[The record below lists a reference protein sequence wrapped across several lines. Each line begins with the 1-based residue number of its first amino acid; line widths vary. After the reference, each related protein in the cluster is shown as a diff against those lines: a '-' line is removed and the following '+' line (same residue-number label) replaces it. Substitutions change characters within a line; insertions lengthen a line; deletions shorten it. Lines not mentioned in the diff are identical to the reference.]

1 MLEFNEPFPE
11 EMTELHNPLRNS
23 EFRKLFTA
31 QVIALVG
38 TGLAT
43 VALTLLAY
51 DMVGGNAG
59 VLLGQA
65 LAIKMVAYVVFA
77 PIVGG
82 IAHRFNRKPLLITL
96 DLMRAIIVLA
106 MPFATE
112 VWHIFV
118 LIFLL
123 NVFSAGFK
131 PVFQATIPDIIN
143 EEQAYTRALSFS
155 RLAYDLENLI
165 SPALAGLALLF
176 FTYDFLFISNSI
188 AFLVSASLIL
198 VTVLP
203 GGESVDRLGGLW
215 QEISFGVRSY
225 LKTPRLRGLLVL
237 YLGVACTSAMVIV
250 NTVVYIR
257 EILQRSDSDV
267 AMALAASGAGSMIA
281 ALSLPRVL
289 NHISDRTVMLSG
301 AIIMS
306 LGLMTIWLSPDFVT
320 LLAIWFM
327 IGLGLSLVQTPSG
340 RIVNQ
345 SSAPTDR
352 PSYFSAQFALSHACW
367 MLAYPVA
374 GQLGH
379 LIGIET
385 TALMLGILVTLF
397 SIVAALVWPRN
408 DPEVIEHSHTDVSHR
423 HQHTHDIHHDHF
435 HNSDDATEDHN
446 HHHTPLTH
454 SHLFVIDDHHPRWP
468 E

>member
-1 MLEFNEPFPE
+1 
-11 EMTELHNPLRNS
+11 
-23 EFRKLFTA
+23 
-31 QVIALVG
+31 
-38 TGLAT
+38 
-43 VALTLLAY
+43 
-51 DMVGGNAG
+51 
-59 VLLGQA
+59 
-65 LAIKMVAYVVFA
+65 
-77 PIVGG
+77 
-82 IAHRFNRKPLLITL
+82 
-96 DLMRAIIVLA
+96 
-106 MPFATE
+106 
-112 VWHIFV
+112 
-118 LIFLL
+118 
-123 NVFSAGFK
+123 
-131 PVFQATIPDIIN
+131 
-143 EEQAYTRALSFS
+143 
-155 RLAYDLENLI
+155 
-165 SPALAGLALLF
+165 
-176 FTYDFLFISNSI
+176 
-188 AFLVSASLIL
+188 
-198 VTVLP
+198 
-203 GGESVDRLGGLW
+203 
-215 QEISFGVRSY
+215 
-225 LKTPRLRGLLVL
+225 
-237 YLGVACTSAMVIV
+237 
-250 NTVVYIR
+250 
-257 EILQRSDSDV
+257 
-267 AMALAASGAGSMIA
+267 
-281 ALSLPRVL
+281 
-289 NHISDRTVMLSG
+289 MLSG

-408 DPEVIEHSHTDVSHR
+408 DPEVIEHSHADVSHR